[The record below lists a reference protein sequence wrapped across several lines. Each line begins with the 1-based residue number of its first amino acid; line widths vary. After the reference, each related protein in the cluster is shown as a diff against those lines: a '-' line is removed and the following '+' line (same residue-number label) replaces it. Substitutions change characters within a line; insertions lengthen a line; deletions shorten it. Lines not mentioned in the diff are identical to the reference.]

1 MDTILSVYRMHTNLS
16 VYHCKYI
23 FLILVT
29 SCWECSAGEL
39 VFVGRMVPLSF
50 NTTLK
55 IEQKWSWKGGDL
67 PSGWSL
73 IRVVSHQGS
82 LSSGWSLTKV
92 VFHQGSLSSG
102 FLLYWAMQT
111 DCMHTV
117 NIKSLYIPD
126 PTYHF
131 CQILHSIC
139 LCSFTEGFVGAFLAV
154 ILVIILF

>member
-1 MDTILSVYRMHTNLS
+1 MVVY
-16 VYHCKYI
+16 
-23 FLILVT
+23 
-29 SCWECSAGEL
+29 
-39 VFVGRMVPLSF
+39 
-50 NTTLK
+50 
-55 IEQKWSWKGGDL
+55 QGG
-67 PSGWSL
+67 
-73 IRVVSHQGS
+73 
-82 LSSGWSLTKV
+82 LSSGQSLFKV

-102 FLLYWAMQT
+102 FLLYWAMQI

-131 CQILHSIC
+131 RQILHNIC